1 LSFRSRKINFPIWQA
16 RIAVLAL
23 SLSLPALAALET
35 LTDLFQEAQY
45 EEARQSLDQE
55 AEGFRA
61 GEETLWRVRLTT
73 EPAEALVMLREGL
86 ADKRLPTAVRI
97 RMTLESANIEFGLGN
112 YQSSLKVLTP
122 LLNESE
128 GSLPGDVY
136 LRAGLAL
143 RALGQLQRAR
153 EMLASVK
160 PQDQAFLLA
169 RYYLGD
175 IALEQK
181 DAGLALRYFESAM
194 GDPGSGPHPRISGGQ
209 WRAFLAEG
217 RSQEAADLELALGR
231 YYPGCLA
238 MLEIQRLRRQQQ
250 EELAALALPDSLSLD
265 LDGDDQSRGRYA
277 LQLGAFS
284 DRGLALEFLR
294 RYREQ
299 LPDLRID
306 EVRDDRGQFLYK
318 IRSGS
323 FVNPALA
330 RTEAKRLAGQLDMEV
345 IVADLSDATD
355 RID

>member
-1 LSFRSRKINFPIWQA
+1 MAFRSGNINSPTWQV

-23 SLSLPALAALET
+23 LLSLPALASLDT
-35 LTDLFQEAQY
+35 VTDLFQEARY
-45 EEARQSLDQE
+45 EESRQALAQD

-97 RMTLESANIEFGLGN
+97 RMTLESAHIEFGLGN
-112 YQSSLKVLTP
+112 YQSSLKILTP
-122 LLNESE
+122 LLNEAD
-128 GSLPGDVY
+128 GVLPGGIY

-143 RALGQLQRAR
+143 RALGQLQKAR

-160 PQDQAFLLA
+160 PQDQTFLLA

-181 DAGLALRYFESAM
+181 DAGLALRYFESAV
-194 GDPGSGPHPRISGGQ
+194 GDPGAGPHPRVAGGQ
-209 WRAFLAEG
+209 WRALLAEDRG
-217 RSQEAADLELALGR
+217 QEAADLERALGKND
-231 YYPGCLA
+231 PGCLA

-250 EELAALALPDSLSLD
+250 EELAAMALPDSSSRVVV
-265 LDGDDQSRGRYA
+265 DDPSRGRYA

-284 DRGLALEFLR
+284 DRSLALEFLR
-294 RYREQ
+294 RYRNQ

-306 EVRDDRGQFLYK
+306 EVRDKRGQFLYK
-318 IRSGS
+318 VRSGS

-330 RTEAKRLAGQLDMEV
+330 RTEAKRLAGQLDIEV